1 MSTDRQTS
9 VSKDFNH
16 FHCYIK
22 NCKSEKRTEL
32 RGQPHIRSVSP
43 SPKESSLQN

>member
-16 FHCYIK
+16 FH
-22 NCKSEKRTEL
+22 
-32 RGQPHIRSVSP
+32 
-43 SPKESSLQN
+43 